1 MSVAEPGTSKE
12 ICSAADFSIEVC
24 EADMTVAVYDGRL
37 LGVPSRNRGD
47 CCVAVELVCHD
58 FSDQFRLARR
68 SRIVSAED
76 AMDVTISAAGVIA

>member
-12 ICSAADFSIEVC
+12 ICSAADLSIEVG
-24 EADMTVAVYDGRL
+24 EADMAVAVYDGRVSR
-37 LGVPSRNRGD
+37 VPSRNLGD

-68 SRIVSAED
+68 SRIVSAEE
-76 AMDVTISAAGVIA
+76 AIDVTISAAGVIA